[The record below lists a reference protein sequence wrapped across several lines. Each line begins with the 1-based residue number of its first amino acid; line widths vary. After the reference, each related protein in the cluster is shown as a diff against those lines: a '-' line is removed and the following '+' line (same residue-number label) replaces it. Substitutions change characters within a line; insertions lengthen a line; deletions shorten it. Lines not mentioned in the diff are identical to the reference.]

1 MTTLTNESLCAL
13 AMSEGRN
20 WMPFTANRLV
30 NGRGD
35 HRVVAS
41 AKGPYYTMA
50 DGKTVFD
57 TLSGLWCTP
66 LGHGNPRIA
75 DALRQ
80 QAETLDFAPGFQ
92 MTHAPAVT
100 LAARIAKMAPEG
112 LEHVFFA
119 NSGSEAVDTALK
131 IAIGFHKLKG
141 EGGRFRL
148 IGRERG
154 YHGVGFGG
162 MSVGGIVPNRKM
174 FATVMVPGVDH
185 IRHPYDHAYVAF
197 SKGQPEW
204 GAHLADDLERLV
216 ALHDAS
222 TIAAV
227 IVEPVQGSTGI
238 LVPPVG
244 YLQKLREICTKHGI
258 LLIFDEVITGF
269 GRMGE
274 NFASQ
279 RFGVTPDMITFAKAV
294 TNGIIPMGGVI
305 VTSEIYKTFMNGP
318 DAAIEFAH
326 GYTYSGHPMAA
337 AVAHTVLDIMEE
349 EGTNAAVRALEPILE
364 EEIHALQDLKSVKDL
379 RNIGLTAA
387 IELNPLSDKSALRS
401 VQLFERGL
409 EEGVLLRVTGD
420 TISFGPPFIST
431 PDQIR
436 GMIAQVRKVIIS
448 CEKDF

>member
-1 MTTLTNESLCAL
+1 MNELKNESLCAR

-20 WMPFTANRLV
+20 WLPFSANRLV

-50 DGKTVFD
+50 DGRTVFD

-66 LGHGNPRIA
+66 LGHGHPRIVET
-75 DALRQ
+75 LRQ

-131 IAIGFHKLKG
+131 IAIGFQKLRG
-141 EGGRFRL
+141 DGGRFRL

-162 MSVGGIVPNRKM
+162 MSVGGIVSNRKM
-174 FATVMVPGVDH
+174 FATVMMPGVDH
-185 IRHPYDHAYVAF
+185 LRHPYDHAHVAF

-204 GAHLADDLERLV
+204 GACLANDLERLV

-227 IVEPVQGSTGI
+227 IVEPVQGSTGV

-318 DAAIEFAH
+318 ESAIEFAH
-326 GYTYSGHPMAA
+326 GYTYSGHPLAA

-349 EGTNAAVRALEPILE
+349 EEINARVKALEPVLE
-364 EEIHALQDLKSVKDL
+364 EEVHGLRDLKSVKDL

-387 IELNPLSDKSALRS
+387 IELVPVPEKSALRS
-401 VQLFERGL
+401 VQLFEYGL
-409 EEGVLLRVTGD
+409 QEGVLLRVTGD

-431 PDQIR
+431 PEQIKE
-436 GMIAQVRKVIIS
+436 MIQKVRNVLLK
-448 CEKDF
+448 CEEDF

>member
-1 MTTLTNESLCAL
+1 MTILQNESLCAR

-20 WMPFTANRLV
+20 WLPFTANRLV

-50 DGKTVFD
+50 DGRTVFD

-66 LGHGNPRIA
+66 LGHGHPRIVE
-75 DALRQ
+75 ALQQ

-92 MTHAPAVT
+92 MTNALAVT
-100 LAARIAKMAPEG
+100 LAARIAEKAPEG

-131 IAIGFHKLKG
+131 IAIGFHKLRG

-185 IRHPYDHAYVAF
+185 LRHPYDPAHMAF

-216 ALHDAS
+216 ALHDSS

-227 IVEPVQGSTGI
+227 IVEPVQGSTGV
-238 LVPPVG
+238 LVPPLG

-279 RFGVTPDMITFAKAV
+279 RFGVIPDMITFAKAI
-294 TNGIIPMGGVI
+294 TNGIVPMGGVI
-305 VTSEIYKTFMNGP
+305 VTPEIYKTFMSGP
-318 DAAIEFAH
+318 ESAIEFAH
-326 GYTYSGHPMAA
+326 GYTYSGHPLAA
-337 AVAHTVLDIMEE
+337 AVAHTVLDLMEE
-349 EGTNAAVRALEPILE
+349 EGVNNRVKVLEPV
-364 EEIHALQDLKSVKDL
+364 LQEAVHSLRDLSSVKDL

-387 IELNPLSDKSALRS
+387 IELEPVTDNSAERS

-431 PDQIR
+431 PEQIIE
-436 GMIAQVRKVIIS
+436 MIECVRKVIKYS
-448 CEKDF
+448 E

>member
-1 MTTLTNESLCAL
+1 MADLKNEFDCLSTLRKGSY
-13 AMSEGRN
+13 
-20 WMPFTANRLV
+20 WMPFTANR
-30 NGRGD
+30 
-35 HRVVAS
+35 RVKEQGMARVLES

-50 DGKTVFD
+50 DGTKVFD

-66 LGHGNPRIA
+66 LGHAEPRIA
-75 DALRQ
+75 EALKK

-92 MTHAPAVT
+92 MANPLTVR
-100 LAARIAKMAPEG
+100 LSERIANMAPPG

-119 NSGSEAVDTALK
+119 NSGSEADDTALK
-131 IAIGFHKLKG
+131 IAIGYHRLRG
-141 EGGRFRL
+141 EGARFRL

-154 YHGVGFGG
+154 YHGVGLGG

-174 FATVMVPGVDH
+174 FATIMVPGVDH
-185 IRHPYDHAYVAF
+185 LRHPYDHSKVAF

-204 GAHLADDLERLV
+204 GAEMADDLERLV

-227 IVEPVQGSTGI
+227 MVEPVQGSTGV

-244 YLQKLREICTKHGI
+244 YLQRLREICTKHGI

-279 RFGVTPDMITFAKAV
+279 RFGVKPDMITFAKAV
-294 TNGIIPMGGVI
+294 TNGIVPMGGVI
-305 VTSEIYKTFMNGP
+305 VTDEIYNTFMTGP
-318 DAAIEFAH
+318 EAAIEFAH
-326 GYTYSGHPMAA
+326 GYTYSGHPLAA

-349 EGTNAAVRALEPILE
+349 ENMSARVRLLEPVLE
-364 EEIHALQDLKSVKDL
+364 EAIHSLRDLPLVHDI

-387 IELNPLSDKSALRS
+387 IDIKPKEGAPGA
-401 VQLFERGL
+401 RGL
-409 EEGVLLRVTGD
+409 AVFEKGLKNGLLLRVGGD
-420 TISFGPPFIST
+420 TVSFGPPFIAT
-431 PDQIR
+431 PEQLR
-436 GMIAQVRKVIIS
+436 EMVAGVRKLI
-448 CEKDF
+448 EELD

>member
-1 MTTLTNESLCAL
+1 MNELKNESLCAL

-50 DGKTVFD
+50 DGRTVFD
-57 TLSGLWCTP
+57 SLSGLWCTP
-66 LGHGNPRIA
+66 LGHGHPRIVE
-75 DALRQ
+75 ALRQ

-100 LAARIAKMAPEG
+100 LAARIARMAPDG

-131 IAIGFHKLKG
+131 IAIGFHKLRG
-141 EGGRFRL
+141 DGGRFRL

-162 MSVGGIVPNRKM
+162 MSVGGIVSNRKM
-174 FATVMVPGVDH
+174 FATVMMPGVDH
-185 IRHPYDHAYVAF
+185 LRHPYDHAHVAF

-204 GAHLADDLERLV
+204 GACLADDLERLV

-227 IVEPVQGSTGI
+227 IVEPVQGSTGV
-238 LVPPVG
+238 LVPPIG

-294 TNGIIPMGGVI
+294 TNGIVPMGGVI
-305 VTSEIYKTFMNGP
+305 VTSEIYKTFMSGP
-318 DAAIEFAH
+318 ESAIEFAH
-326 GYTYSGHPMAA
+326 GYTYSGHPLAA

-349 EGTNAAVRALEPILE
+349 EDTNARVRALEPVLE
-364 EEIHALQDLKSVKDL
+364 EEVHSLRGLSSVKDL
-379 RNIGLTAA
+379 RNIGFTAA
-387 IELNPLSDKSALRS
+387 IELFPLPEKSALRS
-401 VQLFERGL
+401 VRLFEYGL
-409 EEGVLLRVTGD
+409 QEGVLLRVTGD

-431 PDQIR
+431 LDQIR
-436 GMIAQVRKVIIS
+436 EMIQKVRNVLLR
-448 CEKDF
+448 CEEDF

>member
-1 MTTLTNESLCAL
+1 MNELKNESLCAV

-20 WMPFTANRLV
+20 WLPFSANRLV

-50 DGKTVFD
+50 DGRTVFD

-66 LGHGNPRIA
+66 LGHGHPRIVE
-75 DALRQ
+75 ALRQ

-131 IAIGFHKLKG
+131 IAIGFHKLRG
-141 EGGRFRL
+141 DGGRFRL

-162 MSVGGIVPNRKM
+162 MSVGGIVSNRKM
-174 FATVMVPGVDH
+174 FATVMMPGVDH
-185 IRHPYDHAYVAF
+185 LRHPYDHAHVAF

-204 GAHLADDLERLV
+204 GACLADDLERLV

-227 IVEPVQGSTGI
+227 IVEPVQGSTGV

-294 TNGIIPMGGVI
+294 TNGIVPMGGVI

-318 DAAIEFAH
+318 ESAIEFAH
-326 GYTYSGHPMAA
+326 GYTYSGHPLAA

-349 EGTNAAVRALEPILE
+349 KGINGRVKALEPVLE
-364 EEIHALQDLKSVKDL
+364 EEVHALRDLKSVKDL

-387 IELNPLSDKSALRS
+387 IELVPAPEKSALRS
-401 VQLFERGL
+401 VQLFEYGL
-409 EEGVLLRVTGD
+409 QKGVLLRVTGD
-420 TISFGPPFIST
+420 IISFGPPFIST
-431 PDQIR
+431 PEQIKE
-436 GMIAQVRKVIIS
+436 MIQKVRKVLLK
-448 CEKDF
+448 CEEVF